1 MREFRYLAVGHFER
15 SVDVIL
21 KLITGDGGVMFEEN
35 WEKRPTSLR
44 LIMQGFEVALLIK
57 NDQPIHGYA
66 ANTG

>member
-1 MREFRYLAVGHFER
+1 
-15 SVDVIL
+15 
-21 KLITGDGGVMFEEN
+21 MFEEN